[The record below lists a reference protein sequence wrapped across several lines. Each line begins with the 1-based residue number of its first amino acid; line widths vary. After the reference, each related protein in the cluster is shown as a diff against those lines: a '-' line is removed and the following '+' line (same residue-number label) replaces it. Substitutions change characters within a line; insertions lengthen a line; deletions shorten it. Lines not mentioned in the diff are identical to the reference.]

1 MLEGTGLSPL
11 EDKEQFT
18 QDALESHCALDLLEL
33 AMSYEFLLPTEILK
47 KAALK
52 RIRDC
57 IKWSFVIALG
67 VFALL
72 EVSLMLNGAWDGAGQ
87 AVSMLLFCFLL
98 TVPGYVI
105 QLIICKIYTRNL
117 PYKII
122 LCPGKLIVSEDSF
135 FVQQIKNIQASPVR
149 VYNPYS
155 PGIFRKLTV
164 CTERGKKTYTI
175 DFRAVGAEI
184 RWEEYPQFA
193 DALYHWGKANNVP
206 VVFAYMD

>member
-1 MLEGTGLSPL
+1 MAVMYKGF
-11 EDKEQFT
+11 D
-18 QDALESHCALDLLEL
+18 LDL
-33 AMSYEFLLPTEILK
+33 AMSHEFLLPTEILK

-57 IKWSFVIALG
+57 MKWSFVVALG

-87 AVSMLLFCFLL
+87 AASMLLFCFLL
-98 TVPGYVI
+98 TIPGCVI
-105 QLIICKIYTRNL
+105 QLIVCKIYTRNL

-193 DALYHWGKANNVP
+193 DALYYWGKANNVP